1 MVSSAHRH
9 RRAVVGRSHRRH
21 AARNPARA
29 RARGDPLIFPT
40 VTGRLQR
47 RFKVLLA
54 AAATATVAWLWLP
67 GTALDRAA
75 FSAVARGF
83 ANPPFFISGNG
94 SHAGPWKLRTFVSH
108 AKPDSRQSP
117 VIVSL
122 GDDPEGVFQSS
133 PPSPID
139 LAVILANFQRLGAK
153 KAATAAVLAWD
164 APDPIGL
171 TALDKAISRFD
182 SLVMAAPLSRGAVPE
197 PMPPAFRRASIARDK
212 VHGDVSSLPVVNRI
226 PIPGI
231 ILGKENTL
239 AGFQLLESEPAT
251 DFPPLLARWEDRI
264 VFSFPL
270 LTVLQGLELPLDGIE
285 IRPGQFLK
293 LSPDGPILPIDQYG
307 RLTIPL
313 KPLAPGAEIPAEAL
327 IDGGDELFPKQAPGS
342 VILRDLR
349 SAAEPAT
356 RAYSR
361 QLPALI
367 ATITSAG
374 LAPEH
379 EFCAAFKRMGNRRSP
394 ARQPRLGRLFPVGR
408 FSPQYRVSHHRRI
421 LHHPAIHR
429 RRLRNDLAARLARTR
444 CAGLRARRFQICLG
458 SSAHAKT
465 NRGPPATR
473 HRRSPTKNQS
483 GNSPSFARYQGT

>member
-1 MVSSAHRH
+1 M
-9 RRAVVGRSHRRH
+9 
-21 AARNPARA
+21 
-29 RARGDPLIFPT
+29 
-40 VTGRLQR
+40 TGRLQR
-47 RFKVLLA
+47 RFKVWLA
-54 AAATATVAWLWLP
+54 AAATVTVAWLWLP

-75 FSAVARGF
+75 FSVVARGF

-94 SHAGPWKLRTFVSH
+94 SHASPWKLRTFVSH

-117 VIVSL
+117 AIVSL

-139 LAVILANFQRLGAK
+139 LSVILANLQRLGAK
-153 KAATAAVLAWD
+153 RAATAAVLAWD

-197 PMPPAFRRASIARDK
+197 PMPPAFRKASIAREK
-212 VHGDVSSLPVVNRI
+212 IRGDVSSLPVVNRI

-231 ILGKENTL
+231 ILGRENTL

-251 DFPPLLARWEDRI
+251 DFTPLLARWEDRI

-285 IRPGQFLK
+285 IHPGQFLK
-293 LSPDGPILPIDQYG
+293 LSRDGPILPIDQYG

-327 IDGGDELFPKQAPGS
+327 IDGGEELFPKQAPGS

-356 RAYSR
+356 RVYSR

-379 EFCAAFKRMGNRRSP
+379 EFRRLSKGWEISSLLLVCLALAACTRLADFPRTIAFLSIATFCITAQFVAAGSAMLWLPGLPALAALGCALGVSRFASDPAPTPKPIVVRPPRPTAEALPKTKAETSP
-394 ARQPRLGRLFPVGR
+394 T
-408 FSPQYRVSHHRRI
+408 SPPTKAPATKKSPSGKSRPNGKKHRR
-421 LHHPAIHR
+421 
-429 RRLRNDLAARLARTR
+429 
-444 CAGLRARRFQICLG
+444 
-458 SSAHAKT
+458 
-465 NRGPPATR
+465 
-473 HRRSPTKNQS
+473 
-483 GNSPSFARYQGT
+483 

>member
-1 MVSSAHRH
+1 
-9 RRAVVGRSHRRH
+9 
-21 AARNPARA
+21 
-29 RARGDPLIFPT
+29 
-40 VTGRLQR
+40 VTGTLQR
-47 RFKVLLA
+47 RFKVWLA
-54 AAATATVAWLWLP
+54 AAATAMAAWFWLP
-67 GTALDRAA
+67 GSALDRTA

-94 SHAGPWKLRTFVSH
+94 SHASPWKLRTFVSQ

-122 GDDPEGVFQSS
+122 GDDPEGVFQTL

-139 LAVILANFQRLGAK
+139 LAVILTNFQRLGAN

-197 PMPPAFRRASIARDK
+197 LMPPAFRRASVPLANI
-212 VHGDVSSLPVVNRI
+212 HGDTSSLPVVNRI

-231 ILGKENTL
+231 ILGKENAL
-239 AGFQLLESEPAT
+239 AGFQVLESEPAT

-270 LTVLQGLELPLDGIE
+270 LSVLQGMELPLDGIE
-285 IRPGQFLK
+285 IHPGEFVK
-293 LSPDGPILPIDQYG
+293 LSANGPFLPIDPYG

-342 VILRDLR
+342 VVLRDLR

-356 RAYSR
+356 RAFSES
-361 QLPALI
+361 LPALI
-367 ATITSAG
+367 AAITSAG

-379 EFCAAFKRMGNRRSP
+379 EFRRLSKGWEISSLLLVCLALAACARLPDFPRNIAFLTLAAFGITAQYIAAGSAMIWLPGL
-394 ARQPRLGRLFPVGR
+394 AALAALGCAFC
-408 FSPQYRVSHHRRI
+408 
-421 LHHPAIHR
+421 
-429 RRLRNDLAARLARTR
+429 AARLIPEAAPKPPVVRIQANPAPTPESKP
-444 CAGLRARRFQICLG
+444 AGE
-458 SSAHAKT
+458 
-465 NRGPPATR
+465 PPAPEPQVKKTAKAPPVKPR
-473 HRRSPTKNQS
+473 QNGKKNRR
-483 GNSPSFARYQGT
+483 

>member
-1 MVSSAHRH
+1 M
-9 RRAVVGRSHRRH
+9 
-21 AARNPARA
+21 
-29 RARGDPLIFPT
+29 
-40 VTGRLQR
+40 TGRLQR
-47 RFKVLLA
+47 RFKVWLA
-54 AAATATVAWLWLP
+54 AAATATVAWFWLP

-153 KAATAAVLAWD
+153 RAATAAVLAWD

-197 PMPPAFRRASIARDK
+197 SIPPAFRRASIPMENIR
-212 VHGDVSSLPVVNRI
+212 GDASSLPVVNRI

-231 ILGKENTL
+231 ILGKDNTL

-264 VFSFPL
+264 VFSFSL

-285 IRPGQFLK
+285 IHPGQFVK
-293 LSPDGPILPIDQYG
+293 LSPDGPILPIDKYG

-313 KPLAPGAEIPAEAL
+313 KPLAPGAEVPAEAL
-327 IDGGDELFPKQAPGS
+327 IDGGEDLFPKQAPAP
-342 VILRDLR
+342 VILSDLR

-361 QLPALI
+361 KLPALI
-367 ATITSAG
+367 AAITSAG

-379 EFCAAFKRMGNRRSP
+379 EFRRLAKGWEISLLLLVCLALAACTRLADFPRNTAFLTIAAFCITTQFVAAGTAMIWLPGLSALAALGCAICAARWVPETAPKPPEVCVRPKPAPELKPAGKAPAPELHGKKPAKAPPGKPRQRGKKSRR
-394 ARQPRLGRLFPVGR
+394 
-408 FSPQYRVSHHRRI
+408 
-421 LHHPAIHR
+421 
-429 RRLRNDLAARLARTR
+429 
-444 CAGLRARRFQICLG
+444 
-458 SSAHAKT
+458 
-465 NRGPPATR
+465 
-473 HRRSPTKNQS
+473 
-483 GNSPSFARYQGT
+483 